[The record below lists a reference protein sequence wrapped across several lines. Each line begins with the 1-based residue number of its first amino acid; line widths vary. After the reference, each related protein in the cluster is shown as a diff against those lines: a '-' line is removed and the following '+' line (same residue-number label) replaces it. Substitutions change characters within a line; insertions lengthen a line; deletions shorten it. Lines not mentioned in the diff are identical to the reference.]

1 MIPRQDHPW
10 AAGSEENRLRRQCP
24 EEPRYFGPQ
33 GTSAN
38 GIFTE
43 PGILANM
50 GTRIIATSMAV
61 PPEVQTSEQLAPLIG
76 RDSEWIIRRTGVLQ
90 RHVAGNLKDPA
101 VLAAEASRPLLD
113 RYGSPD
119 CVIYAGAIPRQ
130 MLPDL
135 SVFVHREL
143 GLTGVPGFS
152 VNAACL
158 SFLSALTVAD
168 ALIERG
174 QYRKI
179 LICVAELASRG
190 RNFSEPESAALL
202 GDGAAAVLMEQTP
215 GTSCIAGYQMQTW
228 SDGADLAGLRGGGTL
243 FPPEHPDTTLA
254 DHRFHMQGEQ
264 LLRATVPRL
273 RQFLDKFFSEHGIS
287 QADIQ
292 LVIPHQPSGPALSL
306 LKRWGFTEERVV
318 NIIADYGNCVAASM
332 PMALALAERE
342 GQIQRGDLLLLLGTA
357 AGISIGASLLR
368 W

>member
-1 MIPRQDHPW
+1 
-10 AAGSEENRLRRQCP
+10 
-24 EEPRYFGPQ
+24 
-33 GTSAN
+33 
-38 GIFTE
+38 
-43 PGILANM
+43 M

-168 ALIERG
+168 A
-174 QYRKI
+174 
-179 LICVAELASRG
+179 
-190 RNFSEPESAALL
+190 
-202 GDGAAAVLMEQTP
+202 
-215 GTSCIAGYQMQTW
+215 
-228 SDGADLAGLRGGGTL
+228 
-243 FPPEHPDTTLA
+243 
-254 DHRFHMQGEQ
+254 
-264 LLRATVPRL
+264 
-273 RQFLDKFFSEHGIS
+273 
-287 QADIQ
+287 
-292 LVIPHQPSGPALSL
+292 
-306 LKRWGFTEERVV
+306 
-318 NIIADYGNCVAASM
+318 
-332 PMALALAERE
+332 
-342 GQIQRGDLLLLLGTA
+342 
-357 AGISIGASLLR
+357 
-368 W
+368 